1 MPIYV
6 CEKCNWTTTYAD
18 RMTRH
23 LNKKKLCR
31 NELII
36 VDRPKM
42 EIIKKVGVEVGADFI
57 REMCL
62 S

>member
-1 MPIYV
+1 
-6 CEKCNWTTTYAD
+6 
-18 RMTRH
+18 MTRH